1 MSETEHPSDQ
11 GGIAISDDRARAV
24 DEAGRRAGAA
34 LRSPAPAHG
43 VAAIQGRAHRR
54 RVVRV
59 AATSACVGVLI
70 VGGVMVIRADDGSVD
85 QRPVDT
91 LPNTELTTPNS
102 TTPDATTV
110 APPTTQAPA
119 TAAAVGNDN
128 AALTGRWTTE
138 AIPIEQIRTTLLA
151 AGFHAE
157 DVDQWVRDVGSPS
170 EMTFSLE
177 FNGDKFTHFTMT
189 PEQPQQADETG
200 TFVYDANRMGY
211 QGVTVGRMTLV
222 VDQGI
227 TFELGSTMSCC
238 DELKLHNVDSK
249 NYFGRAADGFAM
261 YYSAPFHRWGDRP
274 RMAAQP

>member
-1 MSETEHPSDQ
+1 MSQNEHPSDH
-11 GGIAISDDRARAV
+11 GSIDIADDRARAV
-24 DEAGRRAGAA
+24 EEAGRRAGAA

-43 VAAIQGRAHRR
+43 AAAIQARAHRR

-59 AATSACVGVLI
+59 AATTACVGVLL
-70 VGGVMVIRADDGSVD
+70 VAGVMAIRTDDRSVE
-85 QRPVDT
+85 QRPADT
-91 LPNTELTTPNS
+91 LPNTDPTTPNS
-102 TTPDATTV
+102 TTV
-110 APPTTQAPA
+110 APPMTRAPA
-119 TAAAVGNDN
+119 TAAASGNDN

-189 PEQPQQADETG
+189 PQQPQQADETG
-200 TFVYDANRMGY
+200 TFVYDANRTGY
-211 QGVTVGRMTLV
+211 QGETVGRMTMV
-222 VDQGI
+222 VDQGT

-249 NYFGRAADGFAM
+249 NYYGRAADGFAM

-274 RMAAQP
+274 RMAASA